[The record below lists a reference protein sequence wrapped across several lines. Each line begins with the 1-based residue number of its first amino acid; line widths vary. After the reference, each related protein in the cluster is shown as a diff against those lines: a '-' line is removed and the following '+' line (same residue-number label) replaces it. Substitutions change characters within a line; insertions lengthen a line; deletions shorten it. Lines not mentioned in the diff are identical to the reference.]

1 MKKLIF
7 LGIFILS
14 ISVIYSQP
22 SKVQELFGKYGGKDG
37 FTSVN
42 LNDPSALLSDL
53 DNQHKDEIKKE
64 IGEINGI
71 KILTYDAS
79 KQVNKKLGEE
89 FAAEL
94 KKFIPDAGYKEFMS
108 VNEGGSNVRMYTK
121 KQGNTAG
128 EFLMI
133 VSQKSEESV
142 LIWMSGAMNLNNV
155 GKIGKMFE
163 QFDEKKHNH
172 KEGKKKEE

>member
-53 DNQHKDEIKKE
+53 DNQHKDEIKKRDRRNKRHQNSYIRRFQTSQQKTWRRIRRRAEE
-64 IGEINGI
+64 IYSRCRLQRI
-71 KILTYDAS
+71 Y
-79 KQVNKKLGEE
+79 
-89 FAAEL
+89 
-94 KKFIPDAGYKEFMS
+94 
-108 VNEGGSNVRMYTK
+108 
-121 KQGNTAG
+121 
-128 EFLMI
+128 
-133 VSQKSEESV
+133 
-142 LIWMSGAMNLNNV
+142 V
-155 GKIGKMFE
+155 G
-163 QFDEKKHNH
+163 
-172 KEGKKKEE
+172 